1 MALEVFQHKF
11 AETLLSVN
19 NVSRKIEDN
28 LILRDINIQIKNVIR
43 PGVSQ
48 GQVIAILGPS
58 GVGKTQ
64 FFRLLAGLEEPNS
77 GEVLI
82 GEKQERVRAGQVG
95 VVFQNYP
102 IDEWLTVLQMLI
114 RAGRQAGLSKAQAKE
129 KSLLLLNQFGI
140 AERKNYYSA
149 QLSGGQ
155 RQRVA
160 IIEQLMCSE
169 YLLLMDE
176 PFSGLDYKAKQDA
189 CRLINQVVYDDKEGT
204 DKEKNT
210 VIVVTHDI
218 DTGLQIAD
226 TVWFMGWEK
235 DPEGRIVPGAKIVE
249 MADLISEGIAWRPGI
264 QFSDRF
270 IEMDKAIKARFCD
283 PKSPYIK

>member
-1 MALEVFQHKF
+1 MVPTQKPYEF
-11 AETLLSVN
+11 AETLLSVTN
-19 NVSRKIEDN
+19 LSRRIGDN
-28 LILRDINIQIKNVIR
+28 QILRGINIEIKNVRR
-43 PGVSQ
+43 PGISQ
-48 GQVIAILGPS
+48 GQVVAILGPS

-64 FFRLLAGLEEPNS
+64 FFRLLAGLENPDS
-77 GEVLI
+77 GKVLV
-82 GEKQERVRAGQVG
+82 GEKQKLVQAGQVG

-102 IDEWLTVLQMLI
+102 IDPWLTVIQMLV
-114 RAGRQAGLSKAQAKE
+114 RAGRQNGLSKSEAKE

-140 AERKNYYSA
+140 LERKDFYPDK
-149 QLSGGQ
+149 LSGGQ

-169 YLLLMDE
+169 HFLLMDE

-189 CRLINQVVYDDKEGT
+189 CNLISQVVYDDKEGT
-204 DKEKNT
+204 AKEKNT

-226 TVWFMGWEK
+226 TVWFMGWDK
-235 DPEGRIVPGAKIVE
+235 DPDGKIVPGAKIVE
-249 MADLISEGIAWRPGI
+249 TADLISEGIAWQPGI

-283 PKSPYIK
+283 PKGPYVK

>member
-1 MALEVFQHKF
+1 MFSIPEHSL
-11 AETLLSVN
+11 AETLLTVN
-19 NVSRKIEDN
+19 NVSRRIGDN
-28 LILRDINIQIKNVIR
+28 LILRDINITIKNVKR

-64 FFRLLAGLEEPNS
+64 FFRLLAGLEKPNS
-77 GEVLI
+77 GEVLV
-82 GEKQERVRAGQVG
+82 GEQQKPVKVGQVG

-102 IDEWLTVLQMLI
+102 IDPWLTVSDMLI
-114 RAGRQAGLSKAQAKE
+114 RAGRQTGLSRVRAKE
-129 KSLLLLNQFGI
+129 KGLFLLNQFGI
-140 AERKNYYSA
+140 TERQNYYPA

-169 YLLLMDE
+169 HFLLMDE

-189 CRLINQVVYDDKEGT
+189 CHLIHQVVFDDKEGM

-218 DTGLQIAD
+218 DTGLEIAD
-226 TVWFMGWEK
+226 TVWFMGWDK
-235 DPEGRIVPGAKIVE
+235 DPEGKIIDGARVVE
-249 MADLISEGIAWRPGI
+249 TADLISQGIAWHPGV
-264 QFSDRF
+264 QFTDKF
-270 IEMDKAIKARFCD
+270 VEMDKAIKARFCD
-283 PKSPYIK
+283 PQGPYMK